1 MTQEATNS
9 LGPRLPWA
17 GKLVHLEHVEEE
29 LSLLWKISAD
39 NLRTGQNTNVRTS
52 VLNLVICAP
61 DLESAQSASR
71 LLRDL
76 ASTHLARVTIVILD
90 RSNSTSTAI
99 STWVTLRCFSA
110 ISDTMRHCFEQTTIL
125 STGST
130 NRSIANIL
138 QPLLKPDLPVYL
150 WWIGDPPDDD
160 PAFHKLVE
168 LSNRVIVDSTSFF
181 NPEQDIHT
189 LSLLRQAAPDS
200 ALSDLNWGRLTPWR
214 ELVVQFFDVME
225 YRPYL
230 SGITSIEIEHAAAP
244 LATTTRT
251 ELGDVSPNPACALL
265 LAGWL
270 KARLGWSLTH
280 DPIHNIRD
288 TASGTYR
295 WQMERSSIPSATR
308 TLGSPRAKTAKLDTV
323 QRASIDIRPQVQS
336 NMRPGSICL
345 VRLTSSVEGKQAT
358 FTINREGD
366 PDLVLTSVELSQETR
381 PQRTVSLAAE
391 HKESELLHDE
401 LEILGHDYLFE
412 QTLEEMA
419 ELLG

>member
-17 GKLVHLEHVEEE
+17 GKLVHLEQVEEE

-110 ISDTMRHCFEQTTIL
+110 ISDIMRHCFEQTTIL

-130 NRSIANIL
+130 NRAIANIL

-181 NPEQDIHT
+181 NLEQDIQT

-244 LATTTRT
+244 LATPTRT

-345 VRLTSSVEGKQAT
+345 VRLISSVEGKKAT

-366 PDLVLTSVELSQETR
+366 PDLVLTSVELSHETR

-401 LEILGHDYLFE
+401 LEILGHDYPFE
-412 QTLEEMA
+412 QTLEEIA

>member
-17 GKLVHLEHVEEE
+17 GKLVHLEQVEEE

-90 RSNSTSTAI
+90 RSNSTTTAI

-110 ISDTMRHCFEQTTIL
+110 ISDIMRHCFEQTTIL

-130 NRSIANIL
+130 NRAIANIL

-181 NPEQDIHT
+181 NLEQDIQT

-244 LATTTRT
+244 LATPTRT

-345 VRLTSSVEGKQAT
+345 VRLISSVEGKKAT

-366 PDLVLTSVELSQETR
+366 PDLVLTSVELSHETR

-401 LEILGHDYLFE
+401 LEILGHDYPFE
-412 QTLEEMA
+412 QTLEEIA

>member
-110 ISDTMRHCFEQTTIL
+110 ISDIMRHCFEQTTIL

-130 NRSIANIL
+130 NRAIANIL

-181 NPEQDIHT
+181 NLEQDIQT

-244 LATTTRT
+244 LATPTRT

-345 VRLTSSVEGKQAT
+345 VRLISSVEGKKAT

-366 PDLVLTSVELSQETR
+366 PDLVLTSVELSHETR

-401 LEILGHDYLFE
+401 LEILGHDYPFE

>member
-17 GKLVHLEHVEEE
+17 GKLVHLEQVEEE

-110 ISDTMRHCFEQTTIL
+110 ISDIMRHCFEQTTIL

-130 NRSIANIL
+130 NRAIANIL

-181 NPEQDIHT
+181 NLEQDIQT

-214 ELVVQFFDVME
+214 ELVVQLFDVLE

-244 LATTTRT
+244 LATPTRT

-345 VRLTSSVEGKQAT
+345 VRLISSVEGKKAT

-366 PDLVLTSVELSQETR
+366 PDLVLTSVELSHETR

-401 LEILGHDYLFE
+401 LEILGHDYPFE

-419 ELLG
+419 ELLA

>member
-1 MTQEATNS
+1 MEATNS

-17 GKLVHLEHVEEE
+17 GKSVLLENVEEE

-39 NLRTGQNTNVRTS
+39 NMRTGQNTNVRTS
-52 VLNLVICAP
+52 ILNLVICAP

-76 ASTHLARVTIVILD
+76 SSTHLARVTIIILD
-90 RSNSTSTAI
+90 RGNATPASIA
-99 STWVTLRCFSA
+99 TWITLRCFSA
-110 ISDTMRHCFEQTTIL
+110 ISDIMRHCFEQTTIL
-125 STGST
+125 AT
-130 NRSIANIL
+130 NTAVRSIANIL

-150 WWIGDPPDDD
+150 WWVGDPPADDD
-160 PAFHKLVE
+160 PTFNKLVE
-168 LSNRVIVDSTSFF
+168 LSNRVIVDSTTFF

-189 LSLLRQAAPDS
+189 LSLLLQASPDC
-200 ALSDLNWGRLTPWR
+200 ALSDLNWGRITPWR

-225 YRPYL
+225 YRTYL

-244 LATTTRT
+244 FATQTRT
-251 ELGDVSPNPACALL
+251 DLGDVSPNPACALL

-270 KARLGWSLTH
+270 KDRLGWTLAT
-280 DPIHNIRD
+280 DYTENIHD

-295 WQMERSSIPSATR
+295 WQMEHTAIPNTTR
-308 TLGSPRAKTAKLDTV
+308 LLGSPRAKGGKLSTA
-323 QRASIDIRPQVQS
+323 QRATIDIRPQIQS

-345 VRLTSSVEGKQAT
+345 VRLISNVDGKQAT

-366 PDLVLTSVELSQETR
+366 PDHVLTSVVLSHETR
-381 PQRTVSLAAE
+381 PQRTVSLAAAR
-391 HKESELLHDE
+391 KESELLHDE
-401 LEILGHDYLFE
+401 LEIMGHDYLFE
-412 QTLEEMA
+412 QTLQEMV